1 MTLALRFL
9 LTISIWLV
17 VPGASW
23 AAQSGSGSGALEG
36 MVVDADAKPVPGV
49 SVDIRDSQTGYVR
62 ATVTDTRGRFVAP
75 AMPVGS
81 YVVEATLQG
90 FAPTRLSGVTVT
102 VGHTETV
109 GLTLTIAGVSESVTV
124 EAQASIDTASAAVTS
139 RIDLGAIADLPVR
152 GRNFTEF
159 VQLTPSV
166 VQESD
171 RFGLVIGGQRS
182 INSNVAVDGADF
194 NDPLQGNQRGGN
206 ESSFFFPQ
214 SAVREFQV
222 VRSGAGAE
230 TGRTGAGFVNVV
242 TKSGTN
248 AMHGE
253 ALYFNRNRQLTSAN
267 AFDRKLNNQQNQFGG
282 AIGGPLV
289 RDKAF
294 FFGSF
299 EQNFLRV
306 PFVVKFQ
313 NQAPGVVVPA
323 ELQALEGEQS
333 GTNNPTALFAR
344 SDWRLTEGNRLDVQ
358 YTYSRLTG
366 KNFNFDS
373 PQIDAA
379 ATANFMRR
387 TESHAVK
394 AGLMTVMSSTRL
406 NEARVQYA
414 TDDRTEEPN
423 TTLPQIVITGF
434 GTIGGDSGRP
444 RFFEAHRLQVNDNLT
459 LVAGRHEVRTG
470 IDANIT
476 PARQQRESN
485 IIGRYDFTSLANYNA
500 RVISRYRQT
509 LPGFNPDDLFYEGT
523 QKELAVFVQDKV
535 NVGQRLTMNAGLRWE
550 GQWNPQPPRPNP
562 AFLDTS
568 RIPNDLKMWQPRL
581 GLTWDATG
589 GARTIVRLNAG
600 IYNARTP
607 ANLFQR
613 VFTDNGITTVA
624 VDSRTDPTI
633 LSNLVFP
640 NGLQALP
647 AGVRVPVQRI
657 FGFAADF
664 QNPDTTATS
673 AALEHRVNEALQLS
687 IGYTHNRTIHLQR
700 RLDRNLFPPTI
711 ADTGLP
717 IFPATRP
724 NTTIAQLEVN
734 ESTAKS
740 QYDALMLT
748 TNGRRGRVQWQANY
762 TYARN
767 WDDDSNE
774 RNFSREI
781 TLNPFDLA
789 AEWTPS
795 KQDVRHVFN
804 TSASAG
810 LPGGVTVS
818 GILIARSG
826 FPYSAVIGSDQQRD
840 ANDDNDQAIINGRIA
855 GRNTF
860 RQPNFFNLDLRLMKA
875 LRFAGSREMQ
885 LLVDVLNATR
895 ASNKNFANDGVS
907 VFGTPAS
914 PVATAGQA
922 LFAPSTARFGGPR
935 QVQLGVKL
943 MF

>member
-1 MTLALRFL
+1 MKLVLACSLV
-9 LTISIWLV
+9 ISSSLIC
-17 VPGASW
+17 AS
-23 AAQSGSGSGALEG
+23 ASSAQSGSGNGALEG
-36 MVVDADAKPVPGV
+36 IVLDADAKPVPGV
-49 SVDIRDSQTGYVR
+49 SVDIRDLDTSYLRNV
-62 ATVTDTRGRFVAP
+62 VTDARGRFVAP
-75 AMPVGS
+75 AMPVAT
-81 YVVEATLQG
+81 YTVEATLQG
-90 FAPTRLSGVTVT
+90 FAPSRRSGVTLT
-102 VGHTETV
+102 VGHTESIELQLTV
-109 GLTLTIAGVSESVTV
+109 AGIAESVTV
-124 EAQASIDTASAAVTS
+124 EAQASVDTKGAAAAS
-139 RIDLGAIADLPVR
+139 RIDLRAIADLPVR

-159 VQLTPSV
+159 VQLTPAV

-182 INSNVAVDGADF
+182 INSNVAIDGADF

-248 AMHGE
+248 AIHGE
-253 ALYFNRNRQLTSAN
+253 ALYFNRNKRFTSAD

-282 AIGGPLV
+282 AIGGPIA
-289 RDKAF
+289 RDRAF

-313 NQAPGVVVPA
+313 NQAAGVVVPA
-323 ELQALEGEQS
+323 ELKALEGEQF
-333 GTNNPTALFAR
+333 GTNNPTALFTR
-344 SDWRLTEGNRLDVQ
+344 TDWRLSDRHRLDVQ

-379 ATANFMRR
+379 ATANFTRR
-387 TESHAVK
+387 TESHAAK
-394 AGLMTVMSSTRL
+394 AGLVSVLSSTL
-406 NEARVQYA
+406 VNEARVQYA

-423 TTLPQIVITGF
+423 TTQPQIVITGF

-444 RFFEAHRLQVNDNLT
+444 RFFEAHRFQVNDNVT
-459 LVAGRHEVRTG
+459 AVRGGHEIRAG

-500 RVISRYRQT
+500 RIISRYRQT

-523 QKELAVFVQDKV
+523 QHELAVFVQDKV
-535 NVGQRLTMNAGLRWE
+535 SLGRRVTLNAGLRWE

-581 GLTWDATG
+581 GLTWDTTG
-589 GARTIVRLNAG
+589 QGRTIVRVNGG

-624 VDSRTDPTI
+624 VDSRTDATV
-633 LSNLVFP
+633 LNYLTFP
-640 NGLQALP
+640 NALQSLP

-664 QNPDTTATS
+664 QNPDTTAAS
-673 AALEHRVNEALQLS
+673 ATFEHRVNDTLQLS
-687 IGYTHNRTIHLQR
+687 IGYIHNRTLHLQR
-700 RLDRNLFPPTI
+700 RLDKNLFPPTI

-724 NTTIAQLEVN
+724 NITIAQLEVN

-740 QYDALMLT
+740 QYDALALT
-748 TNGRRGRVQWQANY
+748 TNGRRGAVQWQVNY
-762 TYARN
+762 TYAKN

-789 AEWTPS
+789 AEWAPS
-795 KQDVRHVFN
+795 KQDVRHNVN
-804 TSASAG
+804 AGAVAG
-810 LPGGVTVS
+810 LPGGLTVS
-818 GILIARSG
+818 GIVIARSG
-826 FPYSAVIGSDQQRD
+826 FPYTAVIGSDQQRD

-860 RQPNFFNLDLRLMKA
+860 RQPSFFNLDLRLMKA
-875 LRFAGSREMQ
+875 FRFNGSREVQ
-885 LLVDVLNATR
+885 FLVDVLNATR
-895 ASNKNFANDGVS
+895 ASNKSFGNDSIS

-935 QVQLGVKL
+935 QVQLGLKVS
-943 MF
+943 F